1 MDYAQADALN
11 SAIRTISLRHRARF
25 AAMLAEVDLHPGH
38 EAVLFQLDTH
48 GPLTQKQLAAG
59 ADCEPPTITLMVR
72 KLEAAG
78 LVSRSPSPTDARSV
92 VVELTDEGRR
102 TIPRI
107 REMWQELA
115 DETVA
120 SLTATT
126 ADQLLASVTDLASG
140 LRADRDA
147 GRSARIQRRTPP

>member
-25 AAMLAEVDLHPGH
+25 AAMLAELDLHPGH

-59 ADCEPPTITLMVR
+59 AECEPPTITLMVR

-78 LVSRSPSPTDARSV
+78 LVSRSPSATDARSV
-92 VVELTDEGRR
+92 VVELTGEGRR

-107 REMWQELA
+107 RKMWQELA
-115 DETVA
+115 EQTVA
-120 SLTATT
+120 SLDTT
-126 ADQLLASVTDLASG
+126 TREQLLAALTDLAAG
-140 LRADRDA
+140 LRADRDG
-147 GRSARIQRRTPP
+147 GRSARIQRRPAR